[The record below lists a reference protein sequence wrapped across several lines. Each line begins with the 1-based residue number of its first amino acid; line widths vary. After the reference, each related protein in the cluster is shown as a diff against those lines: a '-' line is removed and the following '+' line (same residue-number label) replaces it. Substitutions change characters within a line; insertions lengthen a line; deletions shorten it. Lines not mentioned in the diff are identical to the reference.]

1 MENHRKE
8 VSFISQ
14 SILYSVLRGS
24 LVGIVA
30 GLVVVAFRLA
40 IEKLF
45 SVFTHLYSLATD
57 NAIYLLLIGGLYL
70 VIALLVGKL
79 IKDEPNAKGSGIP
92 QVEAE
97 LKGIMD
103 LNWWLV
109 LWRKFIGGVLSIA
122 SGLMLG
128 REGPSIQLGA
138 VTAKGISVLL
148 KSSEM
153 ERRSLIASGA
163 AAGLAAA
170 FNAPIAGLLFV
181 VEEVYHQFSRLVWVS
196 ALAASITANFISL
209 HFFGLMPVL
218 HMPKDL
224 QLLSLDQYWIYIL
237 LGVFLGL
244 AGYVY
249 EVVILNIQ
257 GFYTLLS
264 KIIPLP
270 VPYYSVFA
278 FLFIIPIGY
287 FFPNLLG
294 GGHHLILELPYLE
307 QGLLTLAIL
316 ILIRFV
322 WSMIS
327 YGSGLPGGI
336 FLPILTLGS
345 LLGLFVARFFLDI
358 GFISQEQMLL
368 FIVLGMAGFFAAI
381 SKAPLT
387 AIILVTEMVGSLN
400 QLMVIGLVALS
411 SYVMMDLLGGAP
423 VYEAMLEKILPEEV
437 EQQEH
442 MTLIEVVVNETLD
455 RRFVSDLR
463 LPDSCLITS
472 QIHHGKSRIVKGNS
486 QLSMGD
492 SLLVAVPISQIH
504 TVRRIFEGD

>member
-103 LNWWLV
+103 LNWWSV

-138 VTAKGISVLL
+138 VTAKGVSVLL

-209 HFFGLMPVL
+209 HVFGLMPVL

-249 EVVILNIQ
+249 EIVILNIQ
-257 GFYTLLS
+257 DFYTLLS

-368 FIVLGMAGFFAAI
+368 FIVLGMGQAF
-381 SKAPLT
+381 S
-387 AIILVTEMVGSLN
+387 
-400 QLMVIGLVALS
+400 Q
-411 SYVMMDLLGGAP
+411 
-423 VYEAMLEKILPEEV
+423 
-437 EQQEH
+437 
-442 MTLIEVVVNETLD
+442 
-455 RRFVSDLR
+455 RFPKHL
-463 LPDSCLITS
+463 
-472 QIHHGKSRIVKGNS
+472 
-486 QLSMGD
+486 
-492 SLLVAVPISQIH
+492 
-504 TVRRIFEGD
+504 